1 MATAGESYRA
11 SSGSVVASNG
21 DLFWSAAPITM
32 RACFEVWIK
41 KGGSGDEIGARSH
54 FGGWYLGRGVDRRAD
69 GVCVGCRAL
78 QHFACQ
84 RLSEPGGDGCGGLR
98 LPILHFRM
106 VGHTDS
112 ATGTYVQESVT
123 DWYDGCRAGNVG
135 ITAQCWGRCSYIRQG
150 SFWDSSRGANT
161 DWVNAQTYGKFWEP
175 ECVWLRFWTTP
186 NGFSYWAS
194 GENLGWC

>member
-1 MATAGESYRA
+1 VNVELVCAKYKSLGMATAGESYRA

-32 RACFEVWIK
+32 RACFEVWIT

-84 RLSEPGGDGCGGLR
+84 RLSEPGVDGRGGLR

-106 VGHTDS
+106 GGPDRLSHRDL
-112 ATGTYVQESVT
+112 
-123 DWYDGCRAGNVG
+123 RAGKRNRLVLRLPRRKRRDVSTMVG
-135 ITAQCWGRCSYIRQG
+135 SLPLHPT
-150 SFWDSSRGANT
+150 
-161 DWVNAQTYGKFWEP
+161 GKF
-175 ECVWLRFWTTP
+175 
-186 NGFSYWAS
+186 
-194 GENLGWC
+194 LGLFERDERRA